1 MTRRRQ
7 HRRRLRPY
15 PRLMTDSFV
24 STPRPPVPPNGPVY
38 WLIFRGFRLLVEEGE
53 GNQARLPFLAGVDR
67 LGLPLGAPHYL
78 GYSEGETA
86 VSHYVT
92 VEVTE
97 AADPPAGMGFYGLRQ
112 LYGRLAEHELNLAG
126 RAVQIVDWD
135 RTHQYCSRCATTM
148 TQQQHERAKKCPAC
162 GLTAYPRLSPAIIVA
177 VVRQFEDGPRL
188 LLARAHRHPSGMYSV
203 LAGFVEPGEDLETA
217 VQREVKE
224 EVGLDITNIRYFGSQ
239 PWPFPNSLM
248 LAFTAE
254 YASGDIKLEEE
265 EIAEAGWYTPDNM
278 PLIPPS
284 ISIARSLIDWYVEGV
299 IREA

>member
-1 MTRRRQ
+1 
-7 HRRRLRPY
+7 
-15 PRLMTDSFV
+15 MTDLFV
-24 STPRPPVPPNGPVY
+24 STPRPPVPPDGPVH

-53 GNQARLPFLAGVDR
+53 GNQARLPFLAEVDR
-67 LGLPLGAPHYL
+67 LGLPLSRPHYL

-86 VSHYVT
+86 VSHYITAAVT
-92 VEVTE
+92 DDT
-97 AADPPAGMGFYGLRQ
+97 APPAGLGFYGLRQ
-112 LYGRLAEHELNLAG
+112 LYGRLAKHELDLAG

-135 RTHQYCSRCATTM
+135 RTHQFCGRCATPM
-148 TQQQHERAKKCPAC
+148 EQQTHERAKRCPAC

-177 VVRQFEDGPRL
+177 VVRQFEEGPRL

-203 LAGFVEPGEDLETA
+203 LAGFVEPGESLETA

-224 EVGLDITNIRYFGSQ
+224 EVGLDVSNIRYFGSQ

-254 YASGDIKLEEE
+254 YAGGDIKLEEE
-265 EIAEAGWYTPDNM
+265 EIAEADWYTPDNL

-299 IREA
+299 KRKT